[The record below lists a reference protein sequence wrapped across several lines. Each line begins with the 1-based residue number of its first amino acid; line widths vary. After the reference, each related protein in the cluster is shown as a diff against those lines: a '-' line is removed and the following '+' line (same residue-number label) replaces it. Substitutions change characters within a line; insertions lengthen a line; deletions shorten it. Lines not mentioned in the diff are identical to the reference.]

1 VQVGVLKRKRI
12 ITEPKE
18 IGELTA
24 LVEKYGLA
32 VIKLGRGQPY
42 KSKEQWCVAKRVDK
56 ISLSTYMII
65 ELKDTKLEI
74 TTRYYDRYFKYG
86 TPCTYIFDL
95 NGDDIFSQSGLDCF
109 KEFSRAYKIPNAKE
123 YENDRLNRWLD
134 EESGKYVCTASPIL
148 GYNKKYEKQ
157 ELKYCYEYDLNS
169 AYAATIMEKIP
180 DLYHPIFA
188 EWPKLI
194 KVNKGEVGFMLDDT
208 LSMVEA
214 GGKADVKFK
223 LIDTPYKLKAFLKRW
238 YDIKKN
244 SQGLEKLKAKAMLN
258 LPIGY
263 CQRYNPFLRSYV
275 VNKCNNVIKGLMDDE
290 TLFWNTD
297 AIFTLNRRPELE
309 LGLEIGQF
317 KEVKCDTLKY
327 IGNVYQINDEDPTYR
342 GISKAWF
349 RAFEKEYGRKYD
361 LLKDFDKKI
370 SRINYYDFDWEAMKL
385 EVTEHEKTN

>member
-1 VQVGVLKRKRI
+1 MQVGVFKRKRI
-12 ITEPKE
+12 ITLEQE
-18 IGELTA
+18 VSELMA
-24 LVEKYGLA
+24 LVDKYGLA

-42 KSKEQWCVAKRVDK
+42 KSYEQWCVANQVDR

-74 TTRYYDRYFKYG
+74 TTRYYEKYFKYG

-95 NGDDIFSQSGLDCF
+95 NGEDIFSQSGLDCF
-109 KEFSRAYKIPNAKE
+109 KEFSKAYKIPKAKE
-123 YENDRLNRWLD
+123 YNNDSLNRWLN
-134 EESGKYVCTASPIL
+134 EESNKYVCSASPIL

-157 ELKYCYEYDLNS
+157 ELKDCYEYDLNS

-180 DLYHPIFA
+180 DLWNPTFA
-188 EWPKLI
+188 TYPDMV
-194 KVNKGEVGFMLDDT
+194 KVNKGEIGFMLNDMLT
-208 LSMVEA
+208 MVEP
-214 GGKADVKFK
+214 GNKADVKFK
-223 LIDTPYKLKAFLKRW
+223 LIDTPDKLKAFLKKW
-238 YDIKKN
+238 YGIKKT
-244 SQGLEKLKAKAMLN
+244 STGLEKLKAKAMLN

-275 VNKCNNVIKGLMDDE
+275 VNTCNKVIKSLMDDE

-349 RAFEKEYGRKYD
+349 KAFEKEYGRKYD
-361 LLKDFDKKI
+361 LLQDFDKKI

-385 EVTEHEKTN
+385 EVKDNEKAN